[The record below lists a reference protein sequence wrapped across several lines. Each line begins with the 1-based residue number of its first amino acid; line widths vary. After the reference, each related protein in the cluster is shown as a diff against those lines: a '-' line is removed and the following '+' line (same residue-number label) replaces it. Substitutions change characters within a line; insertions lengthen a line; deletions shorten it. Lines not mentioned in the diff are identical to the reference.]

1 MLAACSATEPDSTS
15 STPQETPKAVANEIN
30 EISVVA
36 SFYPLAYVTEAI
48 VQDLATVTT
57 IAAGSSEPHD
67 FELSPSDVAKIVSS
81 DFAIYIP
88 EFMPSFDAAL
98 NDLSSEQI
106 IDATDGITL
115 LESDQDEHGHEEDD
129 EHGHEEDDEHGHE
142 EDDEHG
148 HEEDDEH
155 GHEEDDEHA
164 HGDGDPHVWL
174 NPLNMVTVAK
184 QIAATLTRAYP
195 ELAVELDLNLANF
208 ETQMIELDTSYKT
221 ALAECEIKTLLV
233 SHEAFGYL
241 VDQYGFTQLG
251 ISGIS
256 PEAEP
261 SPARLAEVAKV
272 AREISATTI
281 YYETKVDPSV
291 ANALAGEISI
301 VTAVL
306 DPIETKPEMGD
317 YLYAMEQNLEAL
329 VQGQICKA

>member
-1 MLAACSATEPDSTS
+1 MKVKKLSAVLFTIGLVLAACSTAESESIS
-15 STPQETPKAVANEIN
+15 SAPQDTPTAVVD

-48 VQDLATVTT
+48 VQDLASVTT
-57 IAAGSSEPHD
+57 IASGSSEPHD

-106 IDATDGITL
+106 IDATNGITL

-129 EHGHEEDDEHGHE
+129 DDEHGDEENGHEEDD
-142 EDDEHG
+142 D
-148 HEEDDEH
+148 
-155 GHEEDDEHA
+155 HA
-164 HGDGDPHVWL
+164 HEDGDPHVWL
-174 NPLNMVTVAK
+174 NPLNMIIVAK
-184 QIAATLTRAYP
+184 QIAASLTRAYP
-195 ELAVELDLNLANF
+195 ELAVELNSNLANF
-208 ETQMIELDTSYKT
+208 ETQMIELDNSYQT

-251 ISGIS
+251 VSGIS

-272 AREISATTI
+272 AKEIGATTI

-291 ANALAGEISI
+291 ANALAAEISI

-329 VQGQICKA
+329 VQGQICTS

>member
-1 MLAACSATEPDSTS
+1 
-15 STPQETPKAVANEIN
+15 
-30 EISVVA
+30 
-36 SFYPLAYVTEAI
+36 
-48 VQDLATVTT
+48 
-57 IAAGSSEPHD
+57 
-67 FELSPSDVAKIVSS
+67 
-81 DFAIYIP
+81 
-88 EFMPSFDAAL
+88 
-98 NDLSSEQI
+98 
-106 IDATDGITL
+106 
-115 LESDQDEHGHEEDD
+115 
-129 EHGHEEDDEHGHE
+129 
-142 EDDEHG
+142 
-148 HEEDDEH
+148 
-155 GHEEDDEHA
+155 
-164 HGDGDPHVWL
+164 
-174 NPLNMVTVAK
+174 MVTVAK

>member
-1 MLAACSATEPDSTS
+1 MKVKKLSAVLFTVGLMLAACSATEPDSTS

-115 LESDQDEHGHEEDD
+115 LESDQ
-129 EHGHEEDDEHGHE
+129 
-142 EDDEHG
+142 DEHG